1 MFNLYIYEYL
11 DGVNNSEI
19 KMSNFD
25 FSEEFILPVH
35 VLALFS
41 STLIVLHRYLFLSM
55 TRPRSLGS
63 QVGKL

>member
-1 MFNLYIYEYL
+1 MFNLYIYGYL

-35 VLALFS
+35 VLAPFS
-41 STLIVLHRYLFLSM
+41 STLIVFYTDIYFF
-55 TRPRSLGS
+55 
-63 QVGKL
+63 Q